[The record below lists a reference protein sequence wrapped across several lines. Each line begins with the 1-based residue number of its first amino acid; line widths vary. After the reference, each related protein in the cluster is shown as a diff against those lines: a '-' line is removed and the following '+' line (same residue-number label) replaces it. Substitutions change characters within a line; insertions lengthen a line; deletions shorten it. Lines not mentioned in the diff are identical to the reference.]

1 MCRTLMIPSLVF
13 ANMFLISTDLME
25 EYDLSILHILS
36 LKFSTNIRDDNNSN
50 NNNNNND
57 NKNNNLNMDSEKRKT
72 IC

>member
-13 ANMFLISTDLME
+13 ANMLLISTDLME
-25 EYDLSILHILS
+25 EYDLFILHILN
-36 LKFSTNIRDDNNSN
+36 LKCSTNIRDDNNSN
-50 NNNNNND
+50 DNNNNNE